1 MLIISKGGFQFMKKF
16 KLVKTAAALALGASV
31 VTAAVVP
38 GATDASAASKYKVS
52 NGKLLN
58 AKTGKAVKGYVV
70 YKSKLYYNGKV
81 KKGYKTVGTGKS
93 IKLYYN
99 GTLKKGYKTARDNKL
114 LFFNG
119 KLKKGYK
126 TALSGEYLY
135 KNGFLNKGYKVYGDV
150 DKSPVLYYNGKL
162 KSGYKTA
169 NNGTLLFY
177 NGKLKA
183 GYKTAK
189 GGTVLYKEGRL
200 TKGLVEFDG
209 KFYNDSKLANGEVD
223 GTFYKDG
230 KAVVALE
237 GVKAIN
243 NTTVEVTFK
252 EAQKYENIKASRFAI
267 EGLEVKNAAVKQTN
281 DKVVVLTTSAQE
293 AGKTYTLS
301 VDGVKAKSFTAVSS
315 VVPTAVELSTPSIQG
330 VLGKEVTVTS
340 KVTVPDGQSKAG
352 IAVTFNI
359 AAAGTFNE
367 GKKIEALTDENG
379 VAKISYT
386 QYHPGEDTVYAYPTG
401 AANVKTTVGKVYWG
415 NAERL
420 TVIDVTAGTTLANE
434 SKKVYKVTSPENK
447 NGYVNVAFKENVDVT
462 PDKLVRTVK
471 VVDASG
477 DAYPYQVT
485 TGGVQYVQVKLDSK
499 GEATFTL
506 QGSNA
511 TVTPIVF
518 ADGSSDDYKTA
529 AKNNKLEPTEL
540 QAQASSVT
548 FDKIFSQGL
557 KVEAVGTQNAAF
569 DKSATASD
577 AKDVNSGGREYT
589 VTVTDKDGKLAPA
602 GTKAYVTFKKG
613 DVSAYGDVRV
623 NGQTVTSATDEVL
636 ITVGKD
642 GKATFKLTG
651 AKDAYAAPTV
661 FIENGTASVELDDAD
676 LSTTAEK
683 TFFLAPTVKE
693 ATLEAS
699 KETQSAANPVTFTY
713 QSVDQNG
720 FPYASDY
727 NNGKYSVS
735 FEVSATFADVTVTGL
750 GTVKAG
756 TTKTFTVPANSNGEA
771 TIDVQ
776 PVDGLAAN
784 VTVNASA
791 SQASLPNKTA
801 SVAFTKASVVP
812 ATYTGTVESIDKAK
826 NKIKF
831 NAYADAVTYSTAT
844 FKNEK
849 GVVLDEAAFEKYVDD
864 AINAGDIV
872 TVTAVKGSDGTYAL
886 EIEKIVTPTTP
897 IPGTGTISSVVANAD
912 GTKLTV
918 TFDKDLK
925 SSSVTLADFTIVG
938 ATTVSIDSISGNT
951 VVINVT
957 GATTA
962 STVAVAADLIE
973 FTDGTSNGAIAA
985 VTATQPV
992 VNKISSLRV
1001 NDENIATA
1009 IQKDATG
1016 SLTVGSKTINAD
1028 VKHAEAKQ
1036 AAYNGLK
1043 VTFVQDGTT
1052 AVDPVASYNGTAREI
1067 TVKLGLDDSKNTL
1080 AKINAAIAA
1089 ATPATHG
1096 DVTIANVELS
1106 AGSDVP
1112 TFAEVAT
1119 PVTVALA
1126 GGVTGATA
1134 QVGEYEFTLT
1144 NNLAKGDVI
1153 TLNGKTY
1160 VAGTDFIVG
1169 SNVAKTADNLADAI
1183 TNAINDG
1190 KETRFATAVD
1200 DGSGVITL
1208 TDAKANGAAAP
1219 TLSIK

>member
-1 MLIISKGGFQFMKKF
+1 M
-16 KLVKTAAALALGASV
+16 AHH
-31 VTAAVVP
+31 
-38 GATDASAASKYKVS
+38 
-52 NGKLLN
+52 
-58 AKTGKAVKGYVV
+58 
-70 YKSKLYYNGKV
+70 
-81 KKGYKTVGTGKS
+81 GT
-93 IKLYYN
+93 
-99 GTLKKGYKTARDNKL
+99 
-114 LFFNG
+114 
-119 KLKKGYK
+119 
-126 TALSGEYLY
+126 E
-135 KNGFLNKGYKVYGDV
+135 
-150 DKSPVLYYNGKL
+150 
-162 KSGYKTA
+162 
-169 NNGTLLFY
+169 
-177 NGKLKA
+177 
-183 GYKTAK
+183 
-189 GGTVLYKEGRL
+189 
-200 TKGLVEFDG
+200 
-209 KFYNDSKLANGEVD
+209 
-223 GTFYKDG
+223 
-230 KAVVALE
+230 
-237 GVKAIN
+237 KAIN

-420 TVIDVTAGTTLANE
+420 TVIDVTAGTTLAND

-613 DVSAYGDVRV
+613 DVSDYNDVRV
-623 NGQTVTSATDEVL
+623 NGQTISSATDYAL

-642 GKATFKLTG
+642 GKATFKVTG
-651 AKDAYAAPTV
+651 AKDAYVAPTV
-661 FIENGTASVELDDAD
+661 FIENGTDSIKLDDAD

-683 TFFLAPTVKE
+683 TYFLAPSVKD
-693 ATLEAS
+693 ATFEAS
-699 KETQSAANPVTFTY
+699 KETTSAVNPITFTY

-727 NNGKYSVS
+727 NNGKYKVS
-735 FEVSATFADVTVTGL
+735 FEVSATFADVTVAGNGISTPDGIYE
-750 GTVKAG
+750 VKAG
-756 TTKTFTVPANSNGEA
+756 TTKTFQVSANLDGEA

-776 PVDGLAAN
+776 PKDGLAAN

-801 SVAFTKASVVP
+801 SVVFTKASVVP
-812 ATYTGTVESIDKAK
+812 AIYTDVATIDTDKK
-826 NKIKF
+826 VVKF
-831 NAYADAVTYSTAT
+831 PGKDAVSYKGAT
-844 FKNEK
+844 LKQSFTTNQGGTLSE
-849 GVVLDEAAFEKYVDD
+849 EAFEKVFADNADKEITVTYVKS
-864 AINAGDIV
+864 GDQV
-872 TVTAVKGSDGTYAL
+872 TVEIVSVKATSTTLEDVVAAVNAATDKPAVATALKNVPDYNSLSTANQAIVDTAVYGT
-886 EIEKIVTPTTP
+886 PQ
-897 IPGTGTISSVVANAD
+897 TISSLTKTISDAVAEETKAVNALNTAIAN
-912 GTKLTV
+912 TKVEAEYT
-918 TFDKDLK
+918 
-925 SSSVTLADFTIVG
+925 SSTWATYAAKLAAAKAVDT
-938 ATTVSIDSISGNT
+938 
-951 VVINVT
+951 
-957 GATTA
+957 TTA
-962 STVAVAADLIE
+962 STADINSATTDLTTAASSLVKKEKLSVADL
-973 FTDGTSNGAIAA
+973 
-985 VTATQPV
+985 TATV
-992 VNKISSLRV
+992 
-1001 NDENIATA
+1001 
-1009 IQKDATG
+1009 TG
-1016 SLTVGSKTINAD
+1016 
-1028 VKHAEAKQ
+1028 
-1036 AAYNGLK
+1036 
-1043 VTFVQDGTT
+1043 
-1052 AVDPVASYNGTAREI
+1052 
-1067 TVKLGLDDSKNTL
+1067 TVKTL
-1080 AKINAAIAA
+1080 
-1089 ATPATHG
+1089 T
-1096 DVTIANVELS
+1096 
-1106 AGSDVP
+1106 P
-1112 TFAEVAT
+1112 TFAT
-1119 PVTVALA
+1119 
-1126 GGVTGATA
+1126 GVT
-1134 QVGEYEFTLT
+1134 L
-1144 NNLAKGDVI
+1144 K
-1153 TLNGKTY
+1153 
-1160 VAGTDFIVG
+1160 
-1169 SNVAKTADNLADAI
+1169 
-1183 TNAINDG
+1183 
-1190 KETRFATAVD
+1190 
-1200 DGSGVITL
+1200 
-1208 TDAKANGAAAP
+1208 AAP
-1219 TLSIK
+1219 TTVTVTGQTAGDLDTTSADAKGKILISGTNVSNYDLTASTGQALKFKYDATLVKADSLDTDVTVTVEYVSGAWTATVVAK